1 MELYPRRR
9 LFHRQNQNNI
19 YRIFFYTILM
29 IAGLWIVYGVDRG
42 TVQPMGLP
50 TLTPTRASTSYA
62 SEAESH
68 FAAGDIPKAIEA
80 YQRAT
85 EVDPDNA
92 EHWARLARIQT
103 YSSALTTTDAERMA
117 ALDSALFAVDRA
129 KELNP
134 DSSTVA
140 AIRSFVLDWKASST
154 FSADEKQVLLFEA
167 EKEAARALQLD
178 PTNTLALV
186 FYAEVLIDQQKW
198 SQGEQYLT
206 LSRENGADLW
216 DWHRVYANY
225 LETLGAYS
233 GAIESYDR
241 AIELAPKMTFLY
253 IYAGANYRQL
263 AFSSPIPAQQ
273 EQLYERS
280 LEYFARAAAINEQL
294 GLRIP
299 FPYLSI
305 ARTYSQTGDYFAA
318 ALNIQK
324 ALDYRSAD
332 ADIYGQLGIV
342 FRKSRNFEGSNM
354 AFKCAIEGCDPEES
368 CLGRYGREC
377 IAKYDEEGVWVEPLP
392 LTPNTLVYYYSY
404 ASNLAALSRPQDNK
418 CPDAR
423 RVMKIIV
430 DAGYGTD
437 PLVQQILAEN
447 ENICQIVDR
456 GGILALR
463 APTATPENGTPQP
476 EDGMITPTPTLT
488 PTPTSTSSP

>member
-1 MELYPRRR
+1 MEVFPRRK

-19 YRIFFYTILM
+19 YRIFFYTIII

-42 TVQPMGLP
+42 TVKPMGLP
-50 TLTPTRASTSYA
+50 TLTPTRSATSYA
-62 SEAESH
+62 IEAETH
-68 FAAGDIPKAIEA
+68 FEAGAIPRAVEA

-85 EVDPDNA
+85 EIEPNNA

-103 YSSALTTTDAERMA
+103 YGSALTTTDAERMA
-117 ALDSALFAVDRA
+117 ALESALNAANRA

-134 DSSTVA
+134 ENSTVA
-140 AIRSFVLDWKASST
+140 AIRAFVLDWKASAT
-154 FSADEKQVLLFEA
+154 FDAEAKANLLFEA

-178 PTNTLALV
+178 PSNTLALV

-206 LSRENGADLW
+206 QSRDSAVDLW
-216 DWHRVYANY
+216 DWHRVYAYY
-225 LETLGAYS
+225 LETQGAYS
-233 GAIESYDR
+233 RAIEAYDR
-241 AIELAPKMTFLY
+241 AIELAPNMTFLY

-263 AFSSPIPAQQ
+263 AFSSPLEAQQ
-273 EQLYERS
+273 KQLYERS
-280 LEYFARAAAINEQL
+280 LEYFARAATINEQL
-294 GLRIP
+294 GLRLP

-305 ARTYSQTGDYFAA
+305 SRTYSQTGDYFAA

-324 ALDYRSAD
+324 ALDYKPTD
-332 ADIYGQLGIV
+332 PDIYGQLGIV
-342 FRKSRNFEGSNM
+342 FRKSRNFEGSNL
-354 AFKCAIEGCDPEES
+354 AFKCAIEGCNPEES

-377 IAKYDEEGVWVEPLP
+377 IAKYGEEGVWVEPLP

-404 ASNLAALSRPQDNK
+404 ASNLAALSRPQENY

-423 RVMKIIV
+423 RIMKMIV
-430 DAGYGTD
+430 DGGYGAD

-447 ENICQIVDR
+447 EAICQIVDQ

-463 APTATPENGTPQP
+463 TPT
-476 EDGMITPTPTLT
+476 ITPTNPTPSDGETLAT
-488 PTPTSTSSP
+488 PTPTSRP

>member
-1 MELYPRRR
+1 MNLYPRRR
-9 LFHRQNQNNI
+9 LFHRQHQNNI
-19 YRIFFYTILM
+19 YRVFLYVILT

-62 SEAESH
+62 SEAEAH
-68 FAAGDIPKAIEA
+68 FAAGAIPKAVES

-85 EVDPDNA
+85 EVEPDNA

-103 YSSALTTTDAERMA
+103 YSSALTTTDSERMA
-117 ALDSALFAVDRA
+117 ALDSALSAADRA
-129 KELNP
+129 KEIDP

-140 AIRSFVLDWKASST
+140 AIRAFVLDWKAAST
-154 FSADEKQVLLFEA
+154 FSAEERQTLLFEA
-167 EKEAARALQLD
+167 EKESARALQLD

-186 FYAEVLIDQQKW
+186 FYAEVLLDQQKW
-198 SQGEQYLT
+198 SQGEQYLS
-206 LSRENGADLW
+206 LSRDSGVDLW

-233 GAIESYDR
+233 QAIESYDR
-241 AIELAPKMTFLY
+241 AIELAPNMTFLY

-263 AFSSPIPAQQ
+263 AFSSPIKAQQ

-280 LEYFARAAAINEQL
+280 LEYFARAASINEQL

-305 ARTYSQTGDYFAA
+305 SRTYSQTGDYFAA

-324 ALDYRSAD
+324 ALDYKPAD

-354 AFKCAIEGCDPEES
+354 AFKCAIDGCNPEES

-377 IAKYDEEGVWVEPLP
+377 VPDYGEEGVVVEALP
-392 LTPNTLVYYYSY
+392 LTPNTLVYFYSY
-404 ASNLAALSRPQDNK
+404 ASNLAALSRPQQNL
-418 CPDAR
+418 CPEAR

-430 DAGYGTD
+430 DGGYATD
-437 PLVQQILAEN
+437 SLVQQILTEN

-463 APTATPENGTPQP
+463 TPTATPVEDGTPQP
-476 EDGMITPTPTLT
+476 ADGLMTPTPA
-488 PTPTSTSSP
+488 P

>member
-1 MELYPRRR
+1 MDVYPRRR

-19 YRIFFYTILM
+19 YRIFLYAILV

-62 SEAESH
+62 SEAEAH
-68 FAAGDIPKAIEA
+68 FAAGDISKAVEA

-85 EVDPDNA
+85 EVEPNNA

-103 YSSALTTTDAERMA
+103 YSSLLTTTDSERMT
-117 ALDSALFAVDRA
+117 ALDGALSAVNRA
-129 KELNP
+129 KELAP
-134 DSSTVA
+134 DGSTVA
-140 AIRSFVLDWKASST
+140 AIRAFVLDWKASST
-154 FSADEKQVLLFEA
+154 FSTDEKTALLFEA
-167 EKEAARALQLD
+167 EKEAARALLLD
-178 PTNTLALV
+178 PANTLALV

-198 SQGEQYLT
+198 SQGEQYLS
-206 LSRENGADLW
+206 LSRESGADLW
-216 DWHRVYANY
+216 DWHRVYAYY
-225 LETLGAYS
+225 LETQGAYS
-233 GAIESYDR
+233 RAIESYDR
-241 AIELAPKMTFLY
+241 AIELAPNMTFLY

-263 AFSSPIPAQQ
+263 AFASPIKSQR

-280 LEYFARAAAINEQL
+280 LEYFARAAAINERL
-294 GLRIP
+294 GLRLP

-305 ARTYSQTGDYFAA
+305 SKTYSQTGDYFAA

-324 ALDYRSAD
+324 ALDYRPTD
-332 ADIYGQLGIV
+332 PDIYGQLGIV

-354 AFKCAIEGCDPEES
+354 AFKCAIDGCNPEES

-377 IAKYDEEGVWVEPLP
+377 IAKYGEEGVLVEPLP
-392 LTPNTLVYYYSY
+392 LTPNTIVYYYSY
-404 ASNLAALSRPQDNK
+404 ASNLAALSRPQENY

-423 RVMKIIV
+423 RVMKLIIA
-430 DAGYGTD
+430 AGYGSD

-463 APTATPENGTPQP
+463 TPTSTPENGTPQP
-476 EDGMITPTPTLT
+476 GEGVSTPTPT
-488 PTPTSTSSP
+488 PRP

>member
-1 MELYPRRR
+1 
-9 LFHRQNQNNI
+9 
-19 YRIFFYTILM
+19 
-29 IAGLWIVYGVDRG
+29 
-42 TVQPMGLP
+42 
-50 TLTPTRASTSYA
+50 
-62 SEAESH
+62 
-68 FAAGDIPKAIEA
+68 
-80 YQRAT
+80 
-85 EVDPDNA
+85 
-92 EHWARLARIQT
+92 
-103 YSSALTTTDAERMA
+103 
-117 ALDSALFAVDRA
+117 
-129 KELNP
+129 
-134 DSSTVA
+134 VA
-140 AIRSFVLDWKASST
+140 AIRAFVLDWKAGAT
-154 FSADEKQVLLFEA
+154 FSADEKQDLLFEA

-198 SQGEQYLT
+198 SQGEQYLS
-206 LSRENGADLW
+206 LSRESGADLW
-216 DWHRVYANY
+216 DWHRVYAYY
-225 LETLGAYS
+225 LETQGAYS
-233 GAIESYDR
+233 RAIESYDR

-263 AFSSPIPAQQ
+263 AFSSPIKAQQ

-294 GLRIP
+294 GLRLP

-305 ARTYSQTGDYFAA
+305 SRTYSQTGDYFAA

-324 ALDYRSAD
+324 ALDYRPAD

-354 AFKCAIEGCDPEES
+354 AFKCAIDGCNPEES

-377 IAKYDEEGVWVEPLP
+377 LAKYGEEGVWVEPLP

-404 ASNLAALSRPQDNK
+404 ASNLAALSRPQQNL
-418 CPDAR
+418 CPEAR
-423 RVMKIIV
+423 RVMKLII
-430 DAGYGTD
+430 DAGYGSD

-463 APTATPENGTPQP
+463 TPTATPENGTPQRG
-476 EDGMITPTPTLT
+476 DGMITPTPT
-488 PTPTSTSSP
+488 PTPMP